1 MGSALQFAL
10 LFVCWLGALATLL
23 VFLESWFGLAGRGR
37 FAPRRASGAYGVISV
52 FVPMRGSAAKV
63 ERAVRSI
70 FNQSYPF
77 IEIFLIHSEEHS
89 RFARLAKQFQS
100 ARSHIPVRVVT
111 TPFSLESQ
119 YDRTRALELAQPT
132 ARGRWMV
139 ILDAYLNLDRFGIEM
154 ALEFAGSNE
163 ISALTLRP
171 GLQCRSF
178 LQRLIAPS
186 MEQLLQMV
194 RIAHRRRSKRDTS
207 DLESSF
213 LLVNREAFETVNRNN
228 RMPGILNEAAWN
240 VWGYQVENFRTFQGE
255 GSRWM
260 WRDADVRS
268 WSSDTDPERRYS
280 NRSASFVIGSVVM
293 ALVAVAG
300 LAFGFT
306 HRLDNFVG
314 ASILAFSAVSYSLM
328 AISYFLFARRLRA
341 AGWFAPLWFLSYLPA
356 AVLTFMEIRRGRNAA
371 AHSSLDAKSQ
381 KTVG

>member
-1 MGSALQFAL
+1 MGSLLQFGL

-23 VFLESWFGLAGRGR
+23 VFLESWFGLSGRAR
-37 FAPRRASGAYGVISV
+37 FAARRASGAYGVISV
-52 FVPMRGSAAKV
+52 FVPMHGSSAKV

-77 IEIFLIHSEEHS
+77 IEIFLIHSEEQPH
-89 RFARLAKQFQS
+89 FAGLAKQFQS

-111 TPFSLESQ
+111 TSFPLDSQ
-119 YDRTRALELAQPT
+119 HDRTRALEQAQPA
-132 ARGRWMV
+132 ARGRWLI
-139 ILDAYLNLDRFGIEM
+139 ILDALVNLDRFGIEM

-163 ISALTLRP
+163 ISALGLRP
-171 GLQCRSF
+171 GLQCRSL

-194 RIAHRRRSKRDTS
+194 RIANRRRSKRDAG
-207 DLESSF
+207 DVESPF

-228 RMPGILNEAAWN
+228 RMPGILNEQAWN
-240 VWGYQVENFRTFQGE
+240 VWGYQLEGFRTFEGD

-280 NRSASFVIGSVVM
+280 NRSASFVIGSVLM
-293 ALVAVAG
+293 ALVSVAG

-314 ASILAFSAVSYSLM
+314 TSILAFSAVSYSLM
-328 AISYFLFARRLRA
+328 AVSYFLFARRLRA
-341 AGWFAPLWFLSYLPA
+341 AGWFAPFWFLGYLPA
-356 AVLTFMEIRRGRNAA
+356 AVLTLMEIRRGRHAA
-371 AHSSLDAKSQ
+371 MQSSLYAKSQ